1 MKTRARFLFALP
13 LLLSVSH
20 PALSAANDDEAAR
33 LTEVFQS
40 YLGTTDGVVTVEPD
54 GDDYT
59 VTIDAAPLFAPAA
72 KEGTTISLT
81 PIELTVTDAGD
92 GKWNVSQDGPLEFK
106 VDAKNAVSADI
117 KIEAYTWEG
126 VFNEAMGNFES
137 ASGQMK
143 NASLVESVIDPT
155 QGKVDI
161 NAAIKNVKIT
171 QTGTANENGGSDM
184 VAKYELE
191 GFSETVNSAGDAANG
206 KPPLNIVITAATGV
220 YDTSAKGYKSQSILD
235 LLAFFIAH
243 QSKDL
248 IVKDQA
254 DLKSIMSEGLPLFE
268 NINGTGTFK
277 TVSVST
283 PIGPVGMDTMAFGAD
298 INGIVKDGKFRESI
312 AVTGLTLPPA
322 VVPPWATK
330 LVPKDVTFDIQGS
343 GFDLATPAAAV
354 MAALDFS
361 KDPPLPAGFENTL
374 MPSLLPKGTVD
385 VVLNPTSVSNDI
397 YSISAEGAMAA
408 GPMNPIP
415 SGKGTVKA
423 KGLDELMKIIQAA
436 PPEAGMQSGASI
448 IIAAKGMGKAEADG
462 SFTWNIESAGDGKV
476 LVNGIDVTQMK

>member
-1 MKTRARFLFALP
+1 MKTRFGFLLSLP
-13 LLLSVSH
+13 LLLSASH
-20 PALSAANDDEAAR
+20 VALAAANDDEAAR
-33 LTEVFQS
+33 LTEVFES
-40 YLGTTDGVVTVEPD
+40 YLGTTEGVVTVEPD

-59 VTIDAAPLFAPAA
+59 VTIDAAPLFAKAA
-72 KEGTTISLT
+72 TEGTTISLT

-92 GKWNVSQDGPLEFK
+92 GKWNVSQEGPLEFK
-106 VDAKNAVSADI
+106 VDAKNAMSADI
-117 KIEAYTWEG
+117 KIETYSWEG

-137 ASGQMK
+137 ASGEMK
-143 NASLVESVIDPT
+143 NTTLAETVMDPT
-155 QGKVDI
+155 QGKMDI
-161 NAAIKNVKIT
+161 SVAIKTVKIE
-171 QTGTANENGGSDM
+171 QSGTANANGGADM
-184 VAKYELE
+184 VAKYELD
-191 GFSETVNSAGDAANG
+191 GFSETVNSAGDAASG

-220 YDTSAKGYKSQSILD
+220 YDTNAKGYRSQTILD

-243 QSKDL
+243 QSKEL

-254 DLKSIMSEGLPLFE
+254 DLKSIMSDGIPLFE

-283 PIGPVGMDTMAFGAD
+283 PIGPFGADTMAFGAD

-312 AVTGLTLPPA
+312 AVTGLTVPPA
-322 VVPPWATK
+322 VIPPWATQ

-343 GFDLATPAAAV
+343 GFDLATPAAAI

-374 MPSLLPKGTVD
+374 IPSLLPKGTVD
-385 VVLNPTSVSNDI
+385 VVLNPTSISNDI
-397 YSISAEGAMAA
+397 YSVNAEGTMAT

-462 SFTWNIESAGDGKV
+462 SFSWNIESAGDGKV

>member
-1 MKTRARFLFALP
+1 MKTSARFLLALP
-13 LLLSVSH
+13 LLLSVSNS
-20 PALSAANDDEAAR
+20 ALAAATDDEAAR

-40 YLGTTDGVVTVEPD
+40 YLGTTEGVVAVEPD
-54 GDDYT
+54 GDDYS
-59 VTIDAAPLFAPAA
+59 VTIDSAPLFAKAA
-72 KEGTTISLT
+72 SEGTTISLT
-81 PIELTVTDAGD
+81 PIELTLTDNGE
-92 GKWNVSQDGPLEFK
+92 GKWNVSQEGPLEFK
-106 VDAKNAVSADI
+106 VESKNAISANF
-117 KIEAYTWEG
+117 KIETYSWEG
-126 VFNEAMGNFES
+126 VFDEKLGNFES
-137 ASGQMK
+137 ASGEMK
-143 NASLVESVIDPT
+143 NATVLESVVDPT
-155 QGKVDI
+155 QGKIDVSATV
-161 NAAIKNVKIT
+161 NNVKVE
-171 QTGTANENGGSDM
+171 QSGTANANGGSDM
-184 VAKYELE
+184 VAKYELD
-191 GFSETVNSAGDAANG
+191 GFSETISTAGDAASG
-206 KPPLNIVITAATGV
+206 KPPLNIVVTAATGV
-220 YDTSAKGYKSQSILD
+220 YDTTAKGYKVKSILD
-235 LLAFFIAH
+235 LVAFFVAH
-243 QSKDL
+243 QSKEL
-248 IVKDQA
+248 IIKDQA
-254 DLKSIMSEGLPLFE
+254 GLKAIMSEGLPLFE

-277 TVSVST
+277 TVSIST
-283 PIGPVGMDTMAFGAD
+283 PVGPVGADTMAFGAD

-312 AVTGLTLPPA
+312 AITGLTVPPA
-322 VVPPWATK
+322 VVPPWATQ

-361 KDPPLPAGFENTL
+361 KEPPLPAGFENTL
-374 MPSLLPKGTVD
+374 LPSLLPKGTVD

-397 YSISAEGAMAA
+397 YNISAEATLAA